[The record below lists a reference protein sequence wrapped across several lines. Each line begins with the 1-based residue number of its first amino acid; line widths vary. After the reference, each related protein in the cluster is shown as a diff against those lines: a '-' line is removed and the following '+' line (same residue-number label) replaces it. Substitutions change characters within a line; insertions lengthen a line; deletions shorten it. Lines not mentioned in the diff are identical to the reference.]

1 MGTSPLSL
9 LDPIA
14 GLLYTTTI
22 IIIYVALTCITLC
35 SQTLARFLITIL
47 SAYIKLL

>member
-1 MGTSPLSL
+1 MAASPLN
-9 LDPIA
+9 PIA

-22 IIIYVALTCITLC
+22 IIIYIALTCITLC
-35 SQTLARFLITIL
+35 SQTLARFLIIIL

>member
-1 MGTSPLSL
+1 MATSPL
-9 LDPIA
+9 DPVA

-22 IIIYVALTCITLC
+22 IIIYIALTCITLC